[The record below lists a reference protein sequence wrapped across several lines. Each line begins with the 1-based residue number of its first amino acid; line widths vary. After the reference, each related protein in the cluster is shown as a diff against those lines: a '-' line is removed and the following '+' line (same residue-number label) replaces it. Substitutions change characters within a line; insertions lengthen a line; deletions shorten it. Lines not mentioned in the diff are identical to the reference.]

1 MSEYQYYEFRTI
13 HRHLT
18 PAQRAEVAKL
28 SSHGDTTSTSF
39 SVDYS
44 YGDFK
49 HNPQDVLARYF
60 DAFFYIANWG
70 SAQLMFRFPKG
81 VIDTRSL
88 EPFCIQGQV
97 TVDYKLVADSL
108 ILSFNLNEEE
118 GYDWVEDS
126 GQLSGVLGLYDA
138 ILNGDLRA
146 LYLAWLGAIDTGVDD
161 EDEFDDET
169 LEPPVPPN
177 LASLSTELEAF
188 VEMFGIDQDLIEVAA
203 KTNQATTTAQADSGV
218 DIEALPAAE
227 RDDFIRRLLQGE
239 ENLASK
245 LRLRLRELQPN
256 AIHYEPTGTR
266 TVGELLAGRQQIAQ
280 VRKQAAEADR
290 EAARRAK
297 MAELA
302 ARGDSAWQ
310 EVERLIE
317 AKNSEGYKNAA
328 ILLQQLGELAT
339 EQKQERI
346 FFARLE
352 QIRTLYSRRSGF
364 MRELRQRNL

>member
-13 HRHLT
+13 HRQLT
-18 PAQRAEVAKL
+18 AAQRAEVARL
-28 SSHGDTTSTSF
+28 SSHGETTSTSF

-44 YGDFK
+44 YGNFK
-49 HNPQDVLARYF
+49 HDPQDVLARYF

-70 SAQLMFRFPKG
+70 STQLMFRFPKG

-97 TVDYKLVADSL
+97 TVDYKIVADSL
-108 ILSFNLNEEE
+108 ILSFELNNEEGE
-118 GYDWVEDS
+118 DWVEDE

-146 LYLAWLGAIDTGVDD
+146 LYLAWLGAIDAGVDD

-188 VEMFGIDQDLIEVAA
+188 VEMFGIDEDLIEVAA
-203 KTNQATTTAQADSGV
+203 KTNEATATANADSGV

-245 LRLRLRELQPN
+245 LRLRLRELQPD

-266 TVGELLAGRQQIAQ
+266 TVGELLAGRQKIAQ
-280 VRKQAAEADR
+280 TRKLAAEAAR
-290 EAARRAK
+290 EVARRAK

-302 ARGDSAWQ
+302 ARGDSAWR

-352 QIRTLYSRRSGF
+352 QIRTLYSRRSAF